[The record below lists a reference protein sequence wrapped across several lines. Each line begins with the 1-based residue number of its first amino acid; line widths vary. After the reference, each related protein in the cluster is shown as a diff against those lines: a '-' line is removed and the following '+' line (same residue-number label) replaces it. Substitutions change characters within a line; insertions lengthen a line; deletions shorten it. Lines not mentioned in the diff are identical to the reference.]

1 MTICRAPQEMGSVYL
16 SLGTHFPS
24 PSIALIRWLSV
35 NPFRRRFT
43 ISSYEIGFFR
53 AMRSVYGISCALAN
67 VMNKIRSGIYVEQPG
82 VTANGLLYST
92 LSILLGDH
100 SMQQQLAPA
109 LLYQTLVQNR
119 RIPLKLANSSKA
131 STLLQKQTCPNY

>member
-1 MTICRAPQEMGSVYL
+1 
-16 SLGTHFPS
+16 
-24 PSIALIRWLSV
+24 
-35 NPFRRRFT
+35 
-43 ISSYEIGFFR
+43 
-53 AMRSVYGISCALAN
+53 
-67 VMNKIRSGIYVEQPG
+67 MNKIRSGIYVEQPG

-119 RIPLKLANSSKA
+119 RMPLKLANSSKA

>member
-1 MTICRAPQEMGSVYL
+1 MICRAPQEMRSVYL

-35 NPFRRRFT
+35 IPFGRRFT
-43 ISSYEIGFFR
+43 IRSYEISFFQ

-67 VMNKIRSGIYVEQPG
+67 DMNKIRSGNYVEQPG
-82 VTANGLLYST
+82 VTANGLLHST

-100 SMQQQLAPA
+100 SMQQQLALA
-109 LLYQTLVQNR
+109 LLY
-119 RIPLKLANSSKA
+119 
-131 STLLQKQTCPNY
+131 